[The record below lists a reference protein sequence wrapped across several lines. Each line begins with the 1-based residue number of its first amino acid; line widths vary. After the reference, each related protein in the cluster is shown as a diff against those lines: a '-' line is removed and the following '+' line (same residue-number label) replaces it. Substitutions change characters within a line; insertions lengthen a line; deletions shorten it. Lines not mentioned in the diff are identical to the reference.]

1 MVAQPVR
8 LSWTVRV
15 PAEMMS
21 ELEAHLFPGD
31 GDEHGAVIGAS
42 VVATP
47 RGVRLLARRLYLA
60 RDGEDYLPGQRGYRM
75 LNASFVRKCVLAC
88 EAEGLAY
95 LAVHCHRGEYEV
107 GFSSDDL
114 ASHERGYPALLDI
127 LDGSPVGALVFAR
140 SAVAGDIWLPDRTR
154 VTLDH
159 LEVTGRPI
167 RRLYPGPLPLPSQA
181 DERYDRQAR
190 LFGDRGQALLAKQK
204 VGVIGAG
211 GAGSL
216 IVEYLAHLGV
226 GHLVVIDPDRIEPS
240 NLPRVTGSRR
250 RDIHPL
256 LTNPMMPRRIRAF
269 GEKHRTPKVVIAERV
284 AKLAQPTITF
294 DGIHSDVTYKEV
306 ADRLV
311 DCDYLFLAADT
322 AQTRLLFNALVHQY
336 LIPGV
341 QVGAKVQVEAS
352 SGKLLDL
359 FSVVRPII
367 PGQGC
372 LWCNGLISPARLQEE
387 ATSPEQLRRQRYI
400 AEEGVHAPS
409 VITMNAIA
417 VAHATN
423 DYLMTVTGLLSPSD
437 LRWLKFFPQDNQVA
451 IEVPRRDTDCPE
463 CSSKGRLGRGT
474 NKSLPVR
481 HSGERS

>member
-1 MVAQPVR
+1 MATQLLRSP
-8 LSWTVRV
+8 WTVRV
-15 PAEMMS
+15 PAELMS
-21 ELEAHLFPGD
+21 ELETHLFPGD
-31 GDEHGAVIGAS
+31 GDEHGAIIGAS
-42 VVATP
+42 VVTTS
-47 RGVRLLARRLYLA
+47 RGVRLLARRLHLA
-60 RDGEDYLPGQRGYRM
+60 QDSVDYVPGQRGYRM
-75 LNASFVRKCVLAC
+75 LTASFVQKCALAC

-95 LAVHCHRGEYEV
+95 LAVHCHDGKHEV
-107 GFSSDDL
+107 DFSPDDF

-127 LDGSPVGALVFAR
+127 LDGPPVGALVFAR

-154 VTLDH
+154 VPLDY
-159 LEVTGRPI
+159 LEVTARPL
-167 RRLYPGPLPLPSQA
+167 RRLYPRPLPLPPQA

-190 LFGDRGQALLAKQK
+190 LFGDRGQALLGQQK

-226 GHLVVIDPDRIEPS
+226 GHLVVIDPDRVEPS

-250 RDIHPL
+250 RDIRPL
-256 LTNPMMPRRIRAF
+256 LTSPMMPKSIRAF
-269 GEKHRTPKVVIAERV
+269 GEKRRTPKVVIAERV

-294 DGIHSDVTYKEV
+294 DRVHGDATYREA

-322 AQTRLLFNALVHQY
+322 AQARLLFNALVHQY

-341 QVGAKVQVEAS
+341 QVGAKAQVEAS

-359 FSVVRPII
+359 FSVVRSVI

-372 LWCNGLISPARLQEE
+372 LWCNGLISPSRLQEE

-400 AEEGVHAPS
+400 AEQGVHAPS
-409 VITMNAIA
+409 VITLNAIA
-417 VAHATN
+417 ASHATD
-423 DYLMTVTGLLSPSD
+423 DYLMTVTGLLGPSD
-437 LRWLKFFPQDNQVA
+437 LRWRKFFPRENEVA
-451 IEVPRRDTDCPE
+451 TEIPRRDADCPE
-463 CSSKGRLGRGT
+463 CSVKGRMARGPL
-474 NKSLPVR
+474 KSLPVR
-481 HSGERS
+481 R